1 MTPEE
6 LLRPKYK
13 VIADYFYNPY
23 KIGDIITV
31 EYEDRSIHLTTT
43 QHRDEFGETVQQA
56 NYFHPKRLD
65 DFPHLFQRVEWW
77 EGLKPEEMPSYV
89 KHKNGNIYKVSEYS
103 EGLIG
108 VVIEGGFWAH
118 LKNLFPATK
127 EQYEEYIKQ
136 KQ

>member
-1 MTPEE
+1 MAPEE
-6 LLRPKYK
+6 LMKPRYK
-13 VIADYFYNPY
+13 VIALYPNSPF
-23 KIGDIITV
+23 KIGEVLELGKD
-31 EYEDRSIHLTTT
+31 EYDAWVYLYDYDGVDLWHES
-43 QHRDEFGETVQQA
+43 
-56 NYFHPKRLD
+56 YFNSY
-65 DFPHLFQRVEWW
+65 PHLFKKLEWW